1 MKENCEELSPS
12 PVMLRILSQYT
23 VTNNECYQK
32 KSTLPY
38 KKTQKTQYWDDRGEI
53 YQDRAN
59 LTCEKMN
66 FAKARNCMK
75 HQTKNIQ

>member
-1 MKENCEELSPS
+1 MN
-12 PVMLRILSQYT
+12 
-23 VTNNECYQK
+23 VTKK

-38 KKTQKTQYWDDRGEI
+38 KKTQKTQYWDDRSEI